1 MIETDTSAE
10 QYALDNRS
18 NPPGYQQDLS
28 NLWYLF

>member
-1 MIETDTSAE
+1 MTETDTTAE

-28 NLWYLF
+28 NSWYLF